1 MLKIFIYL
9 WFLHHLSF
17 FFSMGKGTYCS
28 FQFQFTHFLQI
39 IWPNFWSKQS
49 QNSLFKRLGKTFM
62 EYWMK
67 FCKYSTGTSLLP
79 SMTFEINFHIA
90 QFGAFGSASKH
101 LYKKVYIYVAYF
113 YNRQFNKI
121 RSMNGGCYP

>member
-1 MLKIFIYL
+1 MVFASLEL
-9 WFLHHLSF
+9 LFLN
-17 FFSMGKGTYCS
+17 GKRNILF

-39 IWPNFWSKQS
+39 IWLNFWPKQS
-49 QNSLFKRLGKTFM
+49 RNSLFKRLGKTFM

-90 QFGAFGSASKH
+90 QFGVFGSASKH
-101 LYKKVYIYVAYF
+101 FYKKVYIYVAYF
-113 YNRQFNKI
+113 YNHQINKI
-121 RSMNGGCYP
+121 RSMNGGCCP